1 MRRAAY
7 IPKGGVGSILLE
19 VLELSLPQMPSTSIP
34 SLTDI
39 DSQVTVTLHAEL
51 LRGGAEAPEQLYTL
65 VVRLVRS
72 ATRKALSWGAD
83 PDDIVHDIYVAV
95 HRAIHGGAVRHP
107 DRLRGYI
114 VATAQKQLSESLR
127 RHLRHPAQSLEDTN
141 PLRERK
147 PDPEKLLALI
157 EMRRRLEVL
166 LATLP
171 KIDQTIIQQFYYGE
185 KPWQTIAADLNLSP
199 TQFRLR
205 KCRALA
211 RIRGLAVENA
221 KPQCH

>member
-1 MRRAAY
+1 MD
-7 IPKGGVGSILLE
+7 
-19 VLELSLPQMPSTSIP
+19 T
-34 SLTDI
+34 
-39 DSQVTVTLHAEL
+39 DSQAAVALHADL
-51 LRGGAEAPEQLYTL
+51 LRGGVGATEQLYAL
-65 VVRLVRS
+65 VVHLVRNF
-72 ATRKALSWGAD
+72 TRKALSWGAD

-95 HRAIHGGAVRHP
+95 HRAIHGGSVRHP

-114 VATAQKQLSESLR
+114 VATAQKQISESLR
-127 RHLRHPAQSLEDTN
+127 RHLRHPAQSLEDTD
-141 PLRERK
+141 PLREHT
-147 PDPEKLLALI
+147 PDPEKLLFML

-171 KIDQTIIQQFYYGE
+171 KIDQIIIQQFYYGE

-211 RIRGLAVENA
+211 RIRGLAGEGA